1 MRPSTQ
7 PLEATHHYRIDSAL
21 SAVKV
26 VALTAEHETEVIEF
40 LSKRPIHTVS
50 MTSLI
55 RDNGLVSFL
64 NRGTFF
70 ACRDL
75 TGQLEG
81 VALVGHATL
90 FETVSERAL
99 RALAKVARECSYTHV
114 VMGEQERMSDLWD
127 VYQASGHELRLAC
140 REFLFELKCP
150 FEVQEPLPG
159 LRLATAAELDQV
171 MPIQAELAF
180 QESGVNPMESDPEG
194 FRRRCLRRIQQ
205 GRTWIM
211 TDEGMLIFKADV
223 VSRAA
228 DVVYLE
234 GVWVREDRR
243 KNRMGLRCM
252 SELSKKLLQDV
263 KSICLLVNENNKY
276 AQNFYRKCGFMFR
289 ATYETIFLP
298 KKEQFP
304 HLT

>member
-1 MRPSTQ
+1 MRPNTQ
-7 PLEATHHYRIDSAL
+7 PLQIRDQFQLDAAL
-21 SAVKV
+21 SEVKV
-26 VALTAEHETEVIEF
+26 VALTAEHEAEVIEF
-40 LSKRPIHTVS
+40 LSHRPIHTVS
-50 MTSLI
+50 MMSLI

-75 TGQLEG
+75 NGQLEG

-90 FETVSERAL
+90 LETVSDRAL
-99 RALAKVARECSYTHV
+99 RALARTARECSYTHIV
-114 VMGEQERMSDLWD
+114 LGEQERMSELWD

-140 REFLFELKCP
+140 REFLYELKCP
-150 FEVQEPLPG
+150 FEVHELLPG
-159 LRLATAAELDQV
+159 LRLATANELDQV

-180 QESGVNPMESDPEG
+180 EESGINPMDSDPEG

-211 TDEGMLIFKADV
+211 TEDGLVIFKADV
-223 VSRAA
+223 VSRTT

-234 GVWVREDRR
+234 GVWVREDHR

-252 SELSKKLLQDV
+252 SELSKKLLQEV
-263 KSICLLVNENNKY
+263 KSICLLVNENNHY

-289 ATYETIFLP
+289 ATYDTIFLP
-298 KKEQFP
+298 KKEQLP
-304 HLT
+304 I